1 MSFATSTP
9 PVGSPPSLRDR
20 VDPEMLEALDDFLR
34 RTGPGGLGAIADLA
48 ARRARAEEVLRALVA
63 EHPPS
68 EAVIAYDR
76 TAPGPPGGPEVPVR
90 VYRPR
95 TATGALPGLLFIHG
109 GGMIMGSLD
118 SEDLLARE
126 LTEALGCTTVSV
138 GYRLAPEHP
147 HPAPVEDCYAALRWM
162 AGDAAGIGADAGR
175 IALFGPSGGGGLAA
189 ATALIARD
197 RGGPPLV
204 LQALAYPMLDDR
216 NDRPSTR
223 EILDL
228 GIWDRA
234 ANEEAWR
241 LLLGDRRG
249 GDDVS
254 PYAAPSRA
262 TDLAN
267 LPPTY
272 IDVGELD
279 LFRDEDIDYA
289 ARLMRAG
296 VPTELHVDPGAYH
309 AAELLA
315 PSSALGARII
325 GRRLD
330 ALRRA
335 FAASAG

>member
-1 MSFATSTP
+1 MS
-9 PVGSPPSLRDR
+9 PSSALRER
-20 VDPEMLEALDDFLR
+20 VDPEALVALDDFLR

-48 ARRARAEEVLRALVA
+48 ARRERADEVLRSLVA

-68 EAVIAYDR
+68 DAVVAHDR
-76 TAPGPPGGPEVPVR
+76 DAPGPQGEPAVPVR
-90 VYRPR
+90 IYRPR
-95 TATGALPGLLFIHG
+95 AAQGARPGLLFIHG

-126 LTEALGCTTVSV
+126 LTDALGCTTVSV

-147 HPAPVEDCYAALRWM
+147 HPAPVEDCYAALRWT
-162 AGDAAGIGADAGR
+162 ADNAEEVGVDRDR

-189 ATALIARD
+189 GTALIARD

-204 LQALAYPMLDDR
+204 LQALIYPMLDDR
-216 NDRPSTR
+216 NDRPSSH
-223 EILDL
+223 EIRDL

-241 LLLGDRRG
+241 MLLGDRRG
-249 GDDVS
+249 RDDVP

-262 TDLAN
+262 TDLAD

-272 IDVGELD
+272 LDVGELD

-315 PSSALGARII
+315 PESALGARII

-335 FAASAG
+335 FSESAR